1 MEKPWKV
8 ISAFIGVF
16 IAGAI
21 FGGFFTMRASS
32 GRRMQAPPPPP
43 AGDRAL
49 VPLPPDNHVRPQ
61 VAGPQAPAPAA
72 TRPNAITPTLM
83 RQFTQKLGLSAEQK
97 TKVRPIVERAGE
109 DLLRIRQESLADT
122 ARVTDRMYVDVSAVL
137 TPKQRDELEKIRRQT
152 EERVQAERKRR
163 VEAAAVEAVNR
174 AAAGKA
180 DERAAAPK
188 APAP

>member
-8 ISAFIGVF
+8 IAAFIGVF

-21 FGGFFTMRASS
+21 FGGFFSLRATS
-32 GRRMQAPPPPP
+32 GRRMQAPPPPLP
-43 AGDRAL
+43 GDRAL
-49 VPLPPDNHVRPQ
+49 VPLSPGNAARPQ
-61 VAGPQAPAPAA
+61 VAGPQAPGASRRDP
-72 TRPNAITPTLM
+72 ITPTLM

-122 ARVTDRMYVDVSAVL
+122 ARVTDRLYVDVSAVL
-137 TPKQRDELEKIRRQT
+137 TPKQREELEKIRRQT
-152 EERVQAERKRR
+152 EDRVQAERKRR
-163 VEAAAVEAVNR
+163 VEAIAVEAANR
-174 AAAGKA
+174 AAAKSE
-180 DERAAAPK
+180 ERLAAPK